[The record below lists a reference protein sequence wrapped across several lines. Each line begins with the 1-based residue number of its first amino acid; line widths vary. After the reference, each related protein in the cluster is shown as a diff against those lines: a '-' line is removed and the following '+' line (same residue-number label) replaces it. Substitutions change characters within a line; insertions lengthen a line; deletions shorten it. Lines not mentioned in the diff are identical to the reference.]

1 MRSPSA
7 SELLNIWERGLYQA
21 PVHRALNLLAAAY
34 PECSLDQ
41 LASLSLGQRDGLLLA
56 LQASLFG
63 SQITGLATC
72 PHCGDRLE
80 LTFAVADLQIGTR
93 SDMPLETAAVGVKAI
108 EAYTVEFRLPNSL
121 DLLAVS
127 NQFNANQPNVDQIR
141 QQLLDRCLSVQQG
154 ARSLSVG
161 DLPANVLEAVVAEM
175 EQADPQANVQLALA
189 CPACG
194 YEWQTLFDILSFLW
208 SKLHVWARRTLQEVH
223 RLAAAYG
230 WRESEI
236 LALSAQRRQLYL
248 EMIGYE

>member
-1 MRSPSA
+1 
-7 SELLNIWERGLYQA
+7 
-21 PVHRALNLLAAAY
+21 
-34 PECSLDQ
+34 

-80 LTFAVADLQIGTR
+80 LTFAVADLQMETR
-93 SDMPLETAAVGVKAI
+93 SDMPLETAAVGVKAF

-121 DLLAVS
+121 DLLAVADQS
-127 NQFNANQPNVDQIR
+127 NADSINADQPNIDQIR
-141 QQLLDRCLSVQQG
+141 QQLLDRCLLVQQG
-154 ARSLSVG
+154 DRSMSVG
-161 DLPANVLEAVVAEM
+161 DLPASVLEAVVAEM

-236 LALSAQRRQLYL
+236 LALSAKRRQLYL